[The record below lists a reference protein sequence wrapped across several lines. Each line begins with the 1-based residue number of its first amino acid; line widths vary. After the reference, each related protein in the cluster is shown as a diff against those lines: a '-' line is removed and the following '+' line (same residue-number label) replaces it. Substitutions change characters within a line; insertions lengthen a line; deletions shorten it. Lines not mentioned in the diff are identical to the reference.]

1 MRGGALASPEPG
13 DARGTLG
20 APRAVSGP
28 ALAAPRLGQ
37 LCVCLEPEALSSLCI
52 RRDKALSLRVRVNGP
67 GLILQLPEIENEKH
81 LGFRSYSENLSKAH
95 KSRPCLEGR
104 LGRNRGGRD
113 HESHL
118 WVQWVGGGLGFGLL
132 PRKPRD
138 GKARGPAGLGF
149 LPCAREAMSTA
160 ARPDKRAGQGPRRR
174 VFPAPEARPD
184 TQAPRC
190 QLLVTG
196 TTLSDRGALIP
207 RCDPVPEARSIRK
220 QRDLGEPSGGTVS
233 DLRELLTGSTPRSG
247 RAVAQAPELRPRE
260 CSRPPAALRP
270 LTGPLSSD
278 TGSGRGTRHPVSPSL
293 LGRCQPRR
301 RPLALGRT
309 SARAHSLRR
318 WLEGA
323 RTFPRRLWAPWRR
336 ILLLLGRLLALL
348 AKDWA
353 RRGRRGVAGSRR
365 WGASLSTLHPVVTEA
380 PRA

>member
-1 MRGGALASPEPG
+1 MVLASFSNYLKLRMKNISASGLTPKIFPKRTNPGPASRGGWA
-13 DARGTLG
+13 GTQAGVTTSLICG
-20 APRAVSGP
+20 CSGS
-28 ALAAPRLGQ
+28 GGGGW
-37 LCVCLEPEALSSLCI
+37 
-52 RRDKALSLRVRVNGP
+52 D
-67 GLILQLPEIENEKH
+67 
-81 LGFRSYSENLSKAH
+81 LGFCRG
-95 KSRPCLEGR
+95 SRGMGR
-104 LGRNRGGRD
+104 HGVLPA
-113 HESHL
+113 
-118 WVQWVGGGLGFGLL
+118 WVY
-132 PRKPRD
+132 
-138 GKARGPAGLGF
+138 
-149 LPCAREAMSTA
+149 LPCAREAVSTA

-174 VFPAPEARPD
+174 VFPAPEARLD

-207 RCDPVPEARSIRK
+207 RRDPVPEARSIRK

-260 CSRPPAALRP
+260 CARPPAALRP

>member
-1 MRGGALASPEPG
+1 MGFCRGS
-13 DARGTLG
+13 RGKGRRGVL
-20 APRAVSGP
+20 P
-28 ALAAPRLGQ
+28 AQ
-37 LCVCLEPEALSSLCI
+37 V
-52 RRDKALSLRVRVNGP
+52 
-67 GLILQLPEIENEKH
+67 
-81 LGFRSYSENLSKAH
+81 Y
-95 KSRPCLEGR
+95 
-104 LGRNRGGRD
+104 
-113 HESHL
+113 
-118 WVQWVGGGLGFGLL
+118 
-132 PRKPRD
+132 
-138 GKARGPAGLGF
+138 
-149 LPCAREAMSTA
+149 LPCAREAVSTA

-184 TQAPRC
+184 TQAPGC

-207 RCDPVPEARSIRK
+207 RRDPVPEARSIWK

-260 CSRPPAALRP
+260 CARPPAALRP
-270 LTGPLSSD
+270 SHRASLLRHRLWPGHPSS
-278 TGSGRGTRHPVSPSL
+278 VSPSL

-323 RTFPRRLWAPWRR
+323 RPFPRRLWAPWRR

>member
-1 MRGGALASPEPG
+1 MVLASFSNYLKLRMKNISASGLTPKIFPKRTNPGPASRGGWA
-13 DARGTLG
+13 GTQAGVTTSLICG
-20 APRAVSGP
+20 CSGS
-28 ALAAPRLGQ
+28 G
-37 LCVCLEPEALSSLCI
+37 
-52 RRDKALSLRVRVNGP
+52 
-67 GLILQLPEIENEKH
+67 
-81 LGFRSYSENLSKAH
+81 
-95 KSRPCLEGR
+95 
-104 LGRNRGGRD
+104 
-113 HESHL
+113 
-118 WVQWVGGGLGFGLL
+118 GGGLGFGLL

-207 RCDPVPEARSIRK
+207 RRDPVPEARSIRK

-260 CSRPPAALRP
+260 CARPSVALRP
-270 LTGPLSSD
+270 SH
-278 TGSGRGTRHPVSPSL
+278 RASL
-293 LGRCQPRR
+293 LRHRLWPGHPSSCIAVPPRTL
-301 RPLALGRT
+301 PASQTPSCRT

-323 RTFPRRLWAPWRR
+323 RTFPRRLWAPWHC